1 MFLAQFLSPWCLR
14 TVFAVACTRAEGH
27 PTVTW
32 LGTEVG
38 ACSRGAV
45 AVLRCLLLPVQNSLG
60 PRCFSVC
67 ACLML
72 YT

>member
-14 TVFAVACTRAEGH
+14 TFFSVACSRAEGH

-38 ACSRGAV
+38 ACSHGAV
-45 AVLRCLLLPVQNSLG
+45 AILCCLLVFVQN
-60 PRCFSVC
+60 
-67 ACLML
+67 
-72 YT
+72 